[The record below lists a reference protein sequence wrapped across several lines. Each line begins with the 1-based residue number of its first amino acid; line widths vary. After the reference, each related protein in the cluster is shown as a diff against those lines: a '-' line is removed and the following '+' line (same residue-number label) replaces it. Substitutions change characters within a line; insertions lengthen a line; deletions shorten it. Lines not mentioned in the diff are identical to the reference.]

1 MPSIINR
8 KLLLSAVV
16 GLVLSLL
23 LIACSS
29 SDDGLS
35 LIHI

>member
-1 MPSIINR
+1 MKPGIPFDEWVKELQEVSQR
-8 KLLLSAVV
+8 
-16 GLVLSLL
+16 
-23 LIACSS
+23 